1 VEKYS
6 LLDQHTDEIRILIL
20 QPGVGLDALHCTL
33 ETCQLG
39 NCKAFEALSY
49 AWGDPTP
56 VEPIFI
62 NGSRTLIAHNLN
74 LALQHLRF
82 PQSCRALWID
92 AVCINQTDTR
102 ERNHQVFMMNRL
114 YSAAERVLVW
124 LGEARDHSDIAMKGL
139 EKLAEGQKMTDTE
152 RASLGRVIYDC
163 LIDRDWWGRLWVVQ
177 EVVLAKSDPI
187 MICGTSS
194 LPWSIFMKG
203 YLAGRSAIVDAA
215 GHHEK
220 GIERWS
226 QCSLLYE
233 LRRAYRSHIDSKGIR
248 SSNMGL
254 WSILRYTKDFHTT
267 DPRDKIYGSLGL
279 LSMSERETMKPDYQ
293 KPTELVFLE
302 ATQHLL
308 EHETYIFF
316 SSFSFYPSRKTLSRA
331 SPSWVPD
338 FSAQKSLS
346 PCNPNLMTLAHDH
359 KTPMSRSTTKCVSF
373 QDHNRVLAIPGV
385 LFDTIEV
392 AVELKNKQDLL
403 LSQIPELEHLI
414 QFAVEKR
421 IPPDDSLYCVS
432 KFKKQEDIFQVLTA
446 GRGSFTGSVPSLR
459 EQYGALTGR
468 ATASSLGSGTAPRFM
483 RDLVWLLKHIF
494 PGRCFFVTKMGFFG
508 VAVAKV
514 RENDN
519 VTFLFGE
526 CPPIILRPRGLSY
539 SMVGAAHVSG
549 VMVGEVTGDMYERGL
564 VEKRTF
570 LIR

>member
-1 VEKYS
+1 M
-6 LLDQHTDEIRILIL
+6 L
-20 QPGVGLDALHCTL
+20 QPGVGLEPLHCTL
-33 ETCQLG
+33 ETCQIG

-62 NGSRTLIAHNLN
+62 NGSRTLISHNLN

-152 RASLGRVIYDC
+152 RTSLGRVIYDC

-187 MICGTSS
+187 MICGPSS

-203 YLAGRSAIVDAA
+203 DLAAGFALLDAA
-215 GHHEK
+215 EHLEK
-220 GIERWS
+220 ANERWS
-226 QCSLLYE
+226 QVRFLYR
-233 LRRAYRSHIDSKGIR
+233 LRRDYYSHIDSKGIH

-254 WSILRYTKDFHTT
+254 GFILRYTKDFHTT

-279 LSMSERETMKPDYQ
+279 LSRSERETMKPDYQ

-308 EHETYIFF
+308 EHETYTFF
-316 SSFSFYPSRKTLSRA
+316 SRFSFSPSGKSLSRA

-338 FSAQKSLS
+338 FSAQKTLS
-346 PCNPNLMTLAHDH
+346 PCNPNLLTVAPDS
-359 KTPMSRSTTKCVSF
+359 KTPISSTTTKCVSF
-373 QDHNRVLAIPGV
+373 QDHNRVLAITGV
-385 LFDTIEV
+385 PFDTIQI
-392 AVELKNKQDLL
+392 AVELKDKQELL

-414 QFAVEKR
+414 RLAAEKR
-421 IPPDDSLYCVS
+421 ISPDDPLYCFS

-446 GRGSFTGSVPSLR
+446 GGGSFTGSVPSLR
-459 EQYGALTGR
+459 EQYGTLISR
-468 ATASSLGSGTAPRFM
+468 ATASSLDSHTAAGFIK
-483 RDLVWLLKHIF
+483 DLVWLIKHIF
-494 PGRCFFVTKMGFFG
+494 SGRCLFVTKMGFFG
-508 VAVAKV
+508 FAVAKV
-514 RENDN
+514 RKNDN
-519 VTFLFGE
+519 VTLLFGE
-526 CPPIILRPRGLSY
+526 THPVILRPRGSSY
-539 SMVGAAHVSG
+539 SMVGATYVSG
-549 VMVGEVTGDMYERGL
+549 VMVNEVTGDMYERGL